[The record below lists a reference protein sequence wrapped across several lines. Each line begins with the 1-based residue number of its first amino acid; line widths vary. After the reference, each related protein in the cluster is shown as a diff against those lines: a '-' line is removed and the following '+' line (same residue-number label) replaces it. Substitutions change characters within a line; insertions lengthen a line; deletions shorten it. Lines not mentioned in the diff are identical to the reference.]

1 MTMCVYLISS
11 LTTLHKPKVLCKADY
26 YANQLSLLR
35 DLVDIEE
42 YVFTQAEH
50 LEGNSLSDC
59 SLSDLEML
67 KFLMGLDDSYMQIR
81 SSILSREVL
90 HDVRSAYATISSE
103 ESQEVASGSIVGSS
117 QRNQPSIFVSNVPN
131 VNKFQR
137 SNQNINNGLRPNKLN
152 NNRQEKIVSNNNVV
166 GSGSSSGFIDK
177 QMATLISL
185 IKDNKVGKNVQ
196 ANMASTYMNNSNVF
210 NENFNTFFRS
220 NTNIQSKVIVN
231 RKIVDSGASQHM
243 TNTDR
248 ELDHVYNISHLK
260 IKAGHPNGIKAFISK
275 IRNLKL
281 PNGLVQFDVMIL
293 FFKSGFKSKKGY
305 GDWLGHPADPVLNV
319 LKIDLQIENNSQTD
333 FCETCQRAKLP
344 YSVLIRKSPYD
355 IIYKKPPT
363 LSHLRVFGCLCF
375 ATVVNNH
382 AKFGNSASKE
392 KELDTSNVFQD
403 LNHINFFNN
412 EYPEM
417 PYDDE
422 RVDPNLNSDQRSQS
436 DSSHSSVPGRDMNTV
451 DFSDDTFGNDAQNTN
466 DIFAAQDEQVTTLE
480 ENISFGGNLDQ
491 NPNVSAQGTQNLRR
505 SSRQSVFPKNYNG
518 FVMDSKVNY
527 GLERYVGYLKLN
539 SKNYCFVTQLN
550 KNCEPKTL
558 FETSKFSHWTNVMNS
573 EMDALLRNDTWD
585 IVDLPKDRKP
595 SSWPVFQLDVN
606 NAFLYGDLIKT
617 VYMKLPEEYFPSDNK
632 DHSRCRLKKFLYG
645 LKQAPRQWNA
655 KLTYASIENGLGKL
669 KYFLSIEIID
679 TDKGICLNQR
689 KYVLDLL
696 SEYDML
702 ACKPTKTPLMSKLSI
717 SNKATDNDPTLD
729 NITDYQK
736 LMGKLIYL
744 TNTRPDIS
752 YDVHCLGIHI
762 IKNSGMN
769 LKAFS
774 DADWAKCVVSRKLV
788 IGYCVFLNN
797 SLVSWKSTKQN
808 TLSKSLMETEY
819 RALASVTSEVI
830 WILKTLKDL
839 KIDDRL
845 PVFLHCDINS
855 AIKIAANLVFM
866 KEQKTWK
873 LIYTL

>member
-1 MTMCVYLISS
+1 MTMCVCLISS

-35 DLVDIEE
+35 DLVDIEGTE
-42 YVFTQAEH
+42 AEH

-67 KFLMGLDDSYMQIR
+67 KFLMGLDDSYTQIR

-103 ESQEVASGSIVGSS
+103 ESHEVASGSIVGSS

-131 VNKFQR
+131 VNNFQR

-185 IKDNKVGKNVQ
+185 IKDNKVGKNV
-196 ANMASTYMNNSNVF
+196 
-210 NENFNTFFRS
+210 
-220 NTNIQSKVIVN
+220 
-231 RKIVDSGASQHM
+231 KIVDSGASQHM

-260 IKAGHPNGIKAFISK
+260 IKVGHPDGIKAFISK
-275 IRNLKL
+275 IGNLKL
-281 PNGLVQFDVMIL
+281 PNGLVQFDVMDL
-293 FFKSGFKSKKGY
+293 NLKKVMG
-305 GDWLGHPADPVLNV
+305 
-319 LKIDLQIENNSQTD
+319 I
-333 FCETCQRAKLP
+333 
-344 YSVLIRKSPYD
+344 
-355 IIYKKPPT
+355 
-363 LSHLRVFGCLCF
+363 
-375 ATVVNNH
+375 
-382 AKFGNSASKE
+382 GNQCGGLYHFNDKDSASKE

-466 DIFAAQDEQVTTLE
+466 DIFAAQDEQSGNGIFLALIVYVDDIIITGNNVYE
-480 ENISFGGNLDQ
+480 IENF
-491 NPNVSAQGTQNLRR
+491 
-505 SSRQSVFPKNYNG
+505 
-518 FVMDSKVNY
+518 KV
-527 GLERYVGYLKLN
+527 YLK
-539 SKNYCFVTQLN
+539 
-550 KNCEPKTL
+550 
-558 FETSKFSHWTNVMNS
+558 SKFM
-573 EMDALLRNDTWD
+573 
-585 IVDLPKDRKP
+585 
-595 SSWPVFQLDVN
+595 
-606 NAFLYGDLIKT
+606 IK
-617 VYMKLPEEYFPSDNK
+617 
-632 DHSRCRLKKFLYG
+632 
-645 LKQAPRQWNA
+645 
-655 KLTYASIENGLGKL
+655 GLGKL

-752 YDVHCLGIHI
+752 YDVHCL
-762 IKNSGMN
+762 S
-769 LKAFS
+769 
-774 DADWAKCVVSRKLV
+774 
-788 IGYCVFLNN
+788 
-797 SLVSWKSTKQN
+797 
-808 TLSKSLMETEY
+808 
-819 RALASVTSEVI
+819 
-830 WILKTLKDL
+830 
-839 KIDDRL
+839 
-845 PVFLHCDINS
+845 
-855 AIKIAANLVFM
+855 
-866 KEQKTWK
+866 
-873 LIYTL
+873 

>member
-42 YVFTQAEH
+42 SNTDEVLGRQWDRVNAVF
-50 LEGNSLSDC
+50 LGWILNSVSEEL
-59 SLSDLEML
+59 
-67 KFLMGLDDSYMQIR
+67 FLVLDDSYTQIR

-131 VNKFQR
+131 
-137 SNQNINNGLRPNKLN
+137 
-152 NNRQEKIVSNNNVV
+152 
-166 GSGSSSGFIDK
+166 
-177 QMATLISL
+177 
-185 IKDNKVGKNVQ
+185 
-196 ANMASTYMNNSNVF
+196 
-210 NENFNTFFRS
+210 
-220 NTNIQSKVIVN
+220 SKVIVN

-260 IKAGHPNGIKAFISK
+260 IKVGHPNGIKAFISK

-281 PNGLVQFDVMIL
+281 PNGLVQFDVMDLNLKKVMGIGNQCGGL
-293 FFKSGFKSKKGY
+293 YHFNDKGLVTLQIQYDYTRVVWVYLVKSKDEVAFDISIFYNLIENQFKRKIKVRSDNGTEIVNQTVNKFCNDKGIVHQTFCTY
-305 GDWLGHPADPVLNV
+305 TPQQNGIAERKHRHLLNV
-319 LKIDLQIENNSQTD
+319 VRSLLFHERIPLKMWTECILTATYLIN
-333 FCETCQRAKLP
+333 RLP
-344 YSVLIRKSPYD
+344 YSVLIRKSPYE

-363 LSHLRVFGCLCF
+363 LSHLRVFGYLCF

-382 AKFGNSASKE
+382 AKFGSRDVKFFESVFPFKDSASKE

-412 EYPEM
+412 EYPEI

-422 RVDPNLNSDQRSQS
+422 RVDPNLNSEQRSQS
-436 DSSHSSVPGRDMNTV
+436 DSSHSSVPGRDMN
-451 DFSDDTFGNDAQNTN
+451 
-466 DIFAAQDEQVTTLE
+466 IVTTLE
-480 ENISFGGNLDQ
+480 ENISSGGNLDQ
-491 NPNVSAQGTQNLRR
+491 NPSVFVQGTQNLRR

-518 FVMDSKVNY
+518 FVVDSKVNY
-527 GLERYVGYLKLN
+527 GLE
-539 SKNYCFVTQLN
+539 
-550 KNCEPKTL
+550 
-558 FETSKFSHWTNVMNS
+558 S

-617 VYMKLPEEYFPSDNK
+617 SGNGIFLALLVYVDDIIITGNNVYEIEKFKVY
-632 DHSRCRLKKFLYG
+632 LKSKFMI
-645 LKQAPRQWNA
+645 K
-655 KLTYASIENGLGKL
+655 GLGKL
-669 KYFLSIEIID
+669 KYFLSIEVID

-762 IKNSGMN
+762 IKNSSMN

-819 RALASVTSEVI
+819 RTLASVTSEVI

-845 PVFLHCDINS
+845 PVFLYCDINS
-855 AIKIAANLVFM
+855 AIKIVANLVFM